1 MEASIIP
8 GVISAAQSALDG
20 GNTATMTEQ
29 LTLVQAILDNL
40 ALNLPKDGSAFRIK
54 STHGTYLPGTIT
66 GNRYI
71 FQNDA
76 DASTIWFFANGMLY
90 NYSTGVAFKGRG
102 DATAVTDFAFEAAT
116 GEVGKYV
123 VRFNPDGGSLRWLWA
138 WNPDHATN
146 ANKAD
151 QNGSEAANTRFS
163 LEAVTEIPVEVS
175 EALHAT
181 LFLPVGVQAVDGMT
195 LNSVTSK
202 GNDYLTLE
210 SVDKIEPNTPVIVKA
225 EAAGTYNLPVVKS
238 GTQVDDNLLTGVAV
252 GGETIDAEVNAYILG
267 KDELGVGFFP
277 LSATDRALKSW
288 KAYYVPASET
298 SARAFYF
305 DDVTGLNK
313 VLNTTEGTIYDLSGR
328 RVEKAQKGLYIVN
341 GKKVLVK

>member
-1 MEASIIP
+1 
-8 GVISAAQSALDG
+8 
-20 GNTATMTEQ
+20 
-29 LTLVQAILDNL
+29 
-40 ALNLPKDGSAFRIK
+40 
-54 STHGTYLPGTIT
+54 
-66 GNRYI
+66 
-71 FQNDA
+71 
-76 DASTIWFFANGMLY
+76 
-90 NYSTGVAFKGRG
+90 
-102 DATAVTDFAFEAAT
+102 
-116 GEVGKYV
+116 
-123 VRFNPDGGSLRWLWA
+123 
-138 WNPDHATN
+138 
-146 ANKAD
+146 
-151 QNGSEAANTRFS
+151 
-163 LEAVTEIPVEVS
+163 
-175 EALHAT
+175 
-181 LFLPVGVQAVDGMT
+181 MT

-238 GTQVDDNLLTGVAV
+238 GTKVNDNLLTGVAV